1 MKKLI
6 IAEKPAMA
14 ADIAK
19 ALGGFQKKAGY
30 FEKEDTWLTW
40 SVGHLVELVPP
51 EVYTPAWKRW
61 RAETLPMLPESF
73 QLQPSNSRE
82 AQYKKIMQLL
92 GDPTVDLLVNACDA
106 GREGELIFRYL
117 ITMAGCRTPMKRLW
131 ISSLTTS
138 AIRQGFTEVER
149 QASNEKRY
157 FDLYQA
163 ARCRSEADWLV
174 GMNASRAVTIGQR
187 QRGLREVFSIG
198 RVQTPTLA
206 IMVNREDEIAQFQQE
221 KYWQLTAWFQAE
233 SSKYQGQW
241 FSAKENRFH
250 DLAAAQRIADLIKDQ
265 AGVVLSFEV
274 NQKKEPAPMLYDL
287 TALQREMNRRYS
299 YAASKTLKIA
309 QTLYE
314 RHKLITY
321 PRTDSR
327 YLTPDL
333 IPSFAH
339 RLSAISGGLYDQS
352 LAKLEHQKLPISGRY
367 VNQAKVRDHHALIPT
382 ETKVIWA
389 ALTADEKKVLSAIQQ
404 SFITMFFPDAV
415 WQEKEAVTQVEGETF
430 RSKSRSLL
438 VLGWRSVADSE
449 KSIEKKEDDLADLQP
464 QEIVHVISS
473 TITEGIT
480 QPPKRYTE
488 GTLLGEMEHAGKQLE
503 SEAYQ
508 EAMKDHG
515 LGTPATRAAII
526 DRLKEMRYI
535 EAVEKQLRPTGKGM
549 ALIHHLPVAA
559 LRSADMT
566 GEWEYKLLQI
576 QEGSYQPATFMA
588 EMQQFVTAAVD
599 ECLRAELMNAEQEV
613 HILQL
618 AEEKAEQ
625 TEEAAGSKAAAGK
638 KAVRTQ
644 AEDSLKTAKESLLQ
658 LQCPLCQGKVLE
670 NSKAYYCQNWK
681 GQPPCGF
688 TLWKTVAGKQLTAK
702 QIEKLLS
709 KGETGI
715 LRGFIS
721 AKKKKFSANLRLENG
736 KVVFDFAQAA
746 PKPKTSKSAANPADK

>member
-30 FEKEDTWLTW
+30 FEKEDTRLTW

-61 RAETLPMLPESF
+61 RAETLPMIPETF

-82 AQYKKIMQLL
+82 TQYQKIMQLL
-92 GDPTVDLLVNACDA
+92 GDPTVELLVNACDA

-117 ITMAGCRTPMKRLW
+117 VTMAGCRTAIKRLW
-131 ISSLTTS
+131 ISSLTAA
-138 AIRQGFTEVER
+138 AIRQGFAEVDR

-174 GMNASRAVTIGQR
+174 GMNISRAVTIGQR
-187 QRGLREVFSIG
+187 QQGLREVFSVG

-206 IMVNREDEIAQFQQE
+206 ILVKREDEIAQFQQE
-221 KYWQLTAWFQAE
+221 KYWQLSAWFQAK
-233 SSKYQGQW
+233 SGAYQGQW
-241 FSAKENRFH
+241 FSLKENRFP
-250 DLAAAQRIADLIKDQ
+250 DPAAAQRIADQIKDKT
-265 AGVVLSFEV
+265 GVVLSFAV
-274 NQKKEPAPMLYDL
+274 NQKNEPAPMLYDL
-287 TALQREMNRRYS
+287 TALQREMNRHYG

-333 IPSFAH
+333 IPSFAQ
-339 RLSAISGGLYDQS
+339 RLSAISGGCYDES
-352 LAKLEHQKLPISGRY
+352 LKKLEHQKLPVSGRY

-382 ETKVIWA
+382 ETKVNWT
-389 ALTADEKKVLSAIQQ
+389 ALTAEEKKVLCAIQQ
-404 SFITMFFPDAV
+404 SFIAMFFPDAV
-415 WQEKEAVTQVEGETF
+415 WQEKEAVTQVEAETF
-430 RSKSRSLL
+430 RSKSRNLL
-438 VLGWRSVADSE
+438 VRGWRSVADSE
-449 KSIEKKEDDLADLQP
+449 KTTWEKENDLADLQP
-464 QEIVHVISS
+464 QETVRVISAS
-473 TITEGIT
+473 ITEGIT
-480 QPPKRYTE
+480 QPPKRFTE

-535 EAVEKQLRPTGKGM
+535 TAMEKQLKPTGKGM
-549 ALIHHLPVAA
+549 ALIHHLPVAP
-559 LRSADMT
+559 LRSADLT

-576 QEGSYQPATFMA
+576 QEGSYQPAAFMA

-599 ECLRAELMNAEQEV
+599 ECLRAEMMNAEAEV
-613 HILQL
+613 PLLQL
-618 AEEKAEQ
+618 AAEKAEQ
-625 TEEAAGSKAAAGK
+625 TEMASGSTAIAAKKAERIPAKGSRKAA
-638 KAVRTQ
+638 R
-644 AEDSLKTAKESLLQ
+644 ELLPQ
-658 LQCPLCQGKVLE
+658 LQCPLCQAKILE

-702 QIEKLLS
+702 QIEKLLR

-715 LRGFIS
+715 LRGFVS

-736 KVVFDFAQAA
+736 KVVFDFTQAE
-746 PKPKTSKSAANPADK
+746 PKSKASKKTSEPADK